1 MEIVGSSS
9 QHLSFLFNVVLPESK
24 FIGILETQ
32 ILELN
37 SSTKREWCCKGEGV
51 GDTLFSTHPRM
62 LVSQDSTGLQ
72 QNVSFDALGIN

>member
-9 QHLSFLFNVVLPESK
+9 QHLSFLFNVVLLESK

-37 SSTKREWCCKGEGV
+37 SSIKRE
-51 GDTLFSTHPRM
+51 
-62 LVSQDSTGLQ
+62 
-72 QNVSFDALGIN
+72 